1 MKKLLLLLALIPA
14 SASAHDLAKA
24 LSKEPVATY
33 VSNKPLFE
41 VERCLIMLDTPNVQV
56 VYRTPDRPD
65 HSLVYWNSMVVELV
79 RADNQ
84 TRIVVRN
91 HATRGFERKLEARTG
106 EQKSELQAQKRRPD

>member
-33 VSNKPLFE
+33 VSNTPLFA
-41 VERCLIMLDTPNVQV
+41 VERCLIMLDTPTVPV

-65 HSLVYWNSMVVELV
+65 HILGYWNSLVVEIV
-79 RADNQ
+79 RAAN
-84 TRIVVRN
+84 RN
-91 HATRGFERKLEARTG
+91 RNVSRTPAERGFERQYDTCRQTPTNSHIH
-106 EQKSELQAQKRRPD
+106 Q